1 MLLDEKLPS
10 KSITCALILLM
21 ATGVFSN
28 KVTVIL
34 PYPTTSIH
42 NDEQFV
48 GCGHQLTEETTFQ
61 MKLVVAY

>member
-48 GCGHQLTEETTFQ
+48 GRGHQLTEKTTFPDETCR
-61 MKLVVAY
+61 AY